1 MERSGL
7 ERLGAIGHQPWA
19 FIDQSGVDLDQV
31 CPCPNLGQC
40 VGGIEN
46 PTDADDRVAGTER
59 LAQLAEVDFTN
70 QTNPRPAKAA
80 DYERLLKQA
89 M

>member
-1 MERSGL
+1 MTIPLHQRLQQASDDLTGER
-7 ERLGAIGHQPWA
+7 
-19 FIDQSGVDLDQV
+19 V
-31 CPCPNLGQC
+31 
-40 VGGIEN
+40 
-46 PTDADDRVAGTER
+46 R

>member
-1 MERSGL
+1 MTASAATPDEAPRDPLLVALGTRVRGL
-7 ERLGAIGHQPWA
+7 RARR
-19 FIDQSGVDLDQV
+19 
-31 CPCPNLGQC
+31 
-40 VGGIEN
+40 GI
-46 PTDADDRVAGTER
+46 TRKR

-80 DYERLLKQA
+80 DYERLLTQA

>member
-1 MERSGL
+1 VKPEQ
-7 ERLGAIGHQPWA
+7 IP
-19 FIDQSGVDLDQV
+19 
-31 CPCPNLGQC
+31 
-40 VGGIEN
+40 
-46 PTDADDRVAGTER
+46 R

-80 DYERLLKQA
+80 DYERLLTQA